1 MFENL
6 TERLTGI
13 FNRLSSKGR
22 LTDKDIDEALSM
34 VRRSL
39 LEADVNFRVA
49 RDFVARVKERA
60 QGAEVLESLTP
71 GQQVVKI
78 VHEEI
83 TELLGVASAGSGPST
98 GSGRAGITLSSHPV
112 SALMLVGLQGSGK
125 TTTAAKVALE
135 QRKQGHRSLLIA
147 ADLRRPAAI
156 QQLETLGRQLDIP
169 VYSEDPGSSNA
180 VRVARNGLARAA
192 ELGVN
197 WAIVDTGGRLQI
209 DDELMEELEEIRDAV
224 NPHETLLVV
233 DAMTGQDAV
242 NTAEGFHQR
251 VGLTGLI
258 MSKMDGDARGGAALS
273 ITRVT
278 GVPIKYMGV
287 GERSDGLEVFHPDRL
302 ASRILAMGDVLTL
315 IERAQEA
322 VDEQKAKEMERK
334 FRQASFDLNDFLDQL
349 QSVKKM
355 GSLDQIMEMIPGMGN
370 NARKMMSGD
379 LDETKLKRIEAII
392 HSMTPDERQRPDII
406 NGSRRR
412 RISRGS
418 GTTPQDINQLLNQ
431 FKQTQKLVRQM
442 SRSRNPANLMKMF
455 GR

>member
-22 LTDKDIDEALSM
+22 LTDKDIDEALSL

-49 RDFVARVKERA
+49 RDFVARIKERA
-60 QGAEVLESLTP
+60 QGSEVLESLTP

-78 VHEEI
+78 VHEEL
-83 TELLGVASAGSGPST
+83 TELLGGGPSAGL
-98 GSGRAGITLSSHPV
+98 GRPGITLSSQPV

-125 TTTAAKVALE
+125 TTTAAKLALE

-169 VYSEDPGSSNA
+169 VYSEDPQSSNA
-180 VRVARNGLARAA
+180 VKVARNGLARAA

-209 DDELMEELEEIRDAV
+209 DDELMEELEEIRQAV

-233 DAMTGQDAV
+233 DSMTGQDAV

-287 GERSDGLEVFHPDRL
+287 GERPDGLEVFHPDRL

-355 GSLDQIMEMIPGMGN
+355 GSLDQIVDMIPGMS
-370 NARKMMSGD
+370 NASRKMMAGD
-379 LDETKLKRIEAII
+379 LDETKLSRIEAII
-392 HSMTPDERQRPDII
+392 HSMTPEERQKPDII